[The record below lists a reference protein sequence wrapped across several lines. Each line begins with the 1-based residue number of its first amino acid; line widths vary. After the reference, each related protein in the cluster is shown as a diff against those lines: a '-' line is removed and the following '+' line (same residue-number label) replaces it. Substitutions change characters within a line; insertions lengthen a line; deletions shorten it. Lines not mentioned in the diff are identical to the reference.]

1 MVSRRAPPGALDYA
15 LLLGLAILWGMAFPL
30 SKVAVEGY
38 PPITLT
44 LSRQIVAVF
53 CLLILFVALRR
64 AWRRPTSHE
73 LLLIAVC
80 SVFGSVLPFTL
91 INWGVERVDSGLA
104 AILMG
109 FMPLL
114 TIVLA
119 HIFTHDEKLS
129 LPKLVGVLMGLA
141 GLCLLFWP
149 ALTIG
154 LDTVWRQL
162 ALIGAAI
169 CYAVNAL
176 VLRGLTHWPPLVLL
190 VYIGFGTLAL
200 LVPMSFLLESPLAID
215 PTMQQT
221 IAMIALG
228 IVAYTLGAFFMFAI
242 IDRQGASFFGQIN
255 LLVPVAGVF
264 LGALFL
270 GERPGWNAL
279 AALVIIV
286 SGVVVARLKF
296 SGLAPLKRKES

>member
-1 MVSRRAPPGALDYA
+1 
-15 LLLGLAILWGMAFPL
+15 
-30 SKVAVEGY
+30 
-38 PPITLT
+38 
-44 LSRQIVAVF
+44 
-53 CLLILFVALRR
+53 
-64 AWRRPTSHE
+64 
-73 LLLIAVC
+73 
-80 SVFGSVLPFTL
+80 
-91 INWGVERVDSGLA
+91 
-104 AILMG
+104 
-109 FMPLL
+109 
-114 TIVLA
+114 
-119 HIFTHDEKLS
+119 
-129 LPKLVGVLMGLA
+129 
-141 GLCLLFWP
+141 
-149 ALTIG
+149 
-154 LDTVWRQL
+154 
-162 ALIGAAI
+162 
-169 CYAVNAL
+169 
-176 VLRGLTHWPPLVLL
+176 
-190 VYIGFGTLAL
+190 
-200 LVPMSFLLESPLAID
+200 MSFLLESPLAID

>member
-1 MVSRRAPPGALDYA
+1 MSGHRAPPGPADYA
-15 LLLGLAILWGMAFPL
+15 LLRGLAVLWGMAFPL
-30 SKVAVEGY
+30 SMVAVQGY

-44 LSRQIVAVF
+44 LTRQLVAVL
-53 CLLILFVALRR
+53 CLLVLFMLLRR
-64 AWRRPTSHE
+64 PWRRPTQGE
-73 LLLIAVC
+73 LILIAVC
-80 SVFGSVLPFTL
+80 SIFGSVLPFTL
-91 INWGVERVDSGLA
+91 INWGVERVDSGVA

-119 HIFTHDEKLS
+119 HIFTHDDKLS
-129 LPKLVGVLMGLA
+129 APKLLGGLMGLA
-141 GLCLLFWP
+141 GLCVLFWP

-154 LDTVWRQL
+154 VETIWRQL
-162 ALIGAAI
+162 ALIGAAT

-176 VLRGLTHWPPLVLL
+176 VLRHLTHWPPLVLL
-190 VYIGFGTLAL
+190 VYIGFGTLIFL
-200 LVPMSFLLESPLAID
+200 FPMSFTLENPLEID
-215 PTMQQT
+215 PTLTQT

-228 IVAYTLGAFFMFAI
+228 IVAYTLGAFLMFAI

-255 LLVPVAGVF
+255 LLVPVAGVL

-279 AALVIIV
+279 AALFIIV
-286 SGVVVARLKF
+286 AGVVVARLKF
-296 SGLAPLKRKES
+296 PALRPLKRKES

>member
-1 MVSRRAPPGALDYA
+1 MGKHRAPPGVTDYA
-15 LLLGLAILWGMAFPL
+15 LLLGLALLWGMAFPL

-44 LSRQIVAVF
+44 LTRQLVAVF
-53 CLLILFVALRR
+53 CLLALFVLLQRQ
-64 AWRRPTSHE
+64 WRRPSAEE

-80 SVFGSVLPFTL
+80 SIFGSVLPFTL

-119 HIFTHDEKLS
+119 HVFTHDDKLS
-129 LPKLVGVLMGLA
+129 VPKMLGVFMGLA
-141 GLCLLFWP
+141 GLCVLFWP

-154 LDTVWRQL
+154 VETIWRQL
-162 ALIGAAI
+162 ALIGAAT
-169 CYAVNAL
+169 CYAINAL
-176 VLRGLTHWPPLVLL
+176 VMRSLTHWPPLVLL
-190 VYIGFGTLAL
+190 VYIGFGTLIFL
-200 LVPMSFLLESPLAID
+200 FPMSFILENPLEID
-215 PTMQQT
+215 PTLTQT

-255 LLVPVAGVF
+255 LLVPVAGVL

-279 AALVIIV
+279 AALLIIV

-296 SGLAPLKRKES
+296 PGLAPLKRKES